1 MCSNLLA
8 TRILIL
14 SRVLVIPCEDTV
26 HYLQSKLSLSQFY
39 TNYSIMA
46 MSTIETGPKLNWTR
60 DNQMYERY
68 RVWKKKVEFIFC
80 SALADSTPK
89 QLVSYLKYWMADQG
103 IPLIEK
109 WESTGKLD
117 YSNAEETP
125 ATEGGRRRILLSGY
139 KVQTYWDLL
148 DEEFK
153 PKGNKLLSIIELWT
167 RSKQGDKPLN
177 QWLTQVYNLVNI
189 CKYPEDSTDRII
201 RDVLIV
207 GCNSNHARDKII
219 QQGEAVT
226 LNQVIEILQAEE
238 SAYSTMKQIQDCEEK
253 PPASIYYQAYDSRSK
268 KSKNPSNE
276 QNSSSSSP
284 TGSKRKCFR
293 CGEPFSRQHMKEC
306 RAQNVTCNGCGI
318 KGHLKKCC
326 KKSGNFPKDSSNQQN
341 NQSPSTGSSRMNF
354 ASTLPQTEAEFFDE
368 KGLLKHY
375 NPQVPQQHT
384 GSMFILKKV
393 QDPNNAI
400 LLSEDGV
407 EIQHNT
413 STSVSDPDPAPIL
426 SPDFPFQEF
435 PLREV
440 VNQSQIDY
448 YSISDTSDPREN
460 SNSSRKAAKSTD
472 LPLKSCLANRS
483 HKELR
488 EIKGSAISTA
498 PTQSSRD
505 FNTISISDNCATRK
519 SIPGITPRIMTDN
532 PSITTTSPVET
543 GVTAIQAEIPEEIQV
558 HSSNYRSVIPTD
570 TQALTAL
577 QNLISDDFQA
587 KNTHST
593 QRKGEETPDTRPD
606 IQDKAFQLI
615 QKIHN
620 QLQQV
625 QWDLQRLHS
634 LHKYEN

>member
-1 MCSNLLA
+1 
-8 TRILIL
+8 
-14 SRVLVIPCEDTV
+14 
-26 HYLQSKLSLSQFY
+26 
-39 TNYSIMA
+39 
-46 MSTIETGPKLNWTR
+46 MSTLESGTKLDWTR

-68 RVWKKKVEFIFC
+68 RIWRKKVEFIFC

-89 QLVSYLKYWMADQG
+89 QLVSYLKYWMGDQG

-109 WESTGKLD
+109 WEFTGKLD
-117 YSNAEETP
+117 YSNSRETP
-125 ATEGGRRRILLSGY
+125 ATEGGRRRSLSSGY

-226 LNQVIEILQAEE
+226 LNEVIEILQTEE
-238 SAYSTMKQIQDCEEK
+238 STHSTMQQIQSYDKK
-253 PPASIYYQAYDSRSK
+253 PAGSIYYQSYDSRSK
-268 KSKNPSNE
+268 KSKTPSNE
-276 QNSSSSSP
+276 QNSSSS
-284 TGSKRKCFR
+284 TGSKKKCFR

-306 RAQNVTCNGCGI
+306 RAQDVTCNGCGI

-326 KKSGNFPKDSSNQQN
+326 KKSGNFPKDSNRQN
-341 NQSPSTGSSRMNF
+341 NQSSSTGPAKMNI
-354 ASTLPQTEAEFFDE
+354 ASTLPHTEADFFDE
-368 KGLLKHY
+368 KGLPKQY
-375 NPQVPQQHT
+375 IPQNQQQYQHT
-384 GSMFILKKV
+384 GSMYVLRKFQGNPNDDILFS
-393 QDPNNAI
+393 DN
-400 LLSEDGV
+400 GV

-413 STSVSDPDPAPIL
+413 STSVPGPDPTPIPT
-426 SPDFPFQEF
+426 PDFPFQEF
-435 PLREV
+435 PLTEV

-448 YSISDTSDPREN
+448 YSISDTSDPREC
-460 SNSSRKAAKSTD
+460 SNSSSKATKSTD
-472 LPLKSCLANRS
+472 LPLKSGLNSSTHEEMALFRDFTV
-483 HKELR
+483 
-488 EIKGSAISTA
+488 STA
-498 PTQSSRD
+498 PTQSLRD
-505 FNTISISDNCATRK
+505 SNTISTPDNSDTREFN
-519 SIPGITPRIMTDN
+519 PGIDTG
-532 PSITTTSPVET
+532 ITTGITTDTPSTPTTFSEET
-543 GVTAIQAEIPEEIQV
+543 DVTAIHAEIQEELQI
-558 HSSNYRSVIPTD
+558 HSNNYRSVTPTD
-570 TQALTAL
+570 TQALTVL

-593 QRKGEETPDTRPD
+593 QRKGEETPDTHS
-606 IQDKAFQLI
+606 IQRKGEDETFQLI

-620 QLQQV
+620 QLQEV

-634 LHKYEN
+634 LHKYRN

>member
-1 MCSNLLA
+1 
-8 TRILIL
+8 
-14 SRVLVIPCEDTV
+14 
-26 HYLQSKLSLSQFY
+26 
-39 TNYSIMA
+39 
-46 MSTIETGPKLNWTR
+46 MSTLETGPKLDWTR

-68 RVWKKKVEFIFC
+68 RIWRKKVEFIFC

-89 QLVSYLKYWMADQG
+89 QLVSYLKYWMGDQG

-125 ATEGGRRRILLSGY
+125 ATDGGRRRILSSGY

-219 QQGEAVT
+219 RQGEAVT
-226 LNQVIEILQAEE
+226 LNQVIEILQTEE
-238 SAYSTMKQIQDCEEK
+238 SAHSTMQQIQGYEK
-253 PPASIYYQAYDSRSK
+253 KPTGSIYYQAYDSRSK
-268 KSKNPSNE
+268 KSKTPSNE

-326 KKSGNFPKDSSNQQN
+326 KKSGNFPKDDSNRQ
-341 NQSPSTGSSRMNF
+341 NQSSSTGPGKMNI
-354 ASTLPQTEAEFFDE
+354 ASAVLQADFFDE
-368 KGLLKHY
+368 KGVLKQY
-375 NPQVPQQHT
+375 IPQNQQQYQHT
-384 GSMFILKKV
+384 GSMYVLKKF
-393 QDPNNAI
+393 QRNPSDDI
-400 LLSEDGV
+400 LFSDNGV
-407 EIQHNT
+407 EIQH
-413 STSVSDPDPAPIL
+413 SVSDPDPAPIP

-435 PLREV
+435 PLTEV
-440 VNQSQIDY
+440 VIQSQIDSS
-448 YSISDTSDPREN
+448 SISDTLDPREC
-460 SNSSRKAAKSTD
+460 SNSSRKATKSTD
-472 LPLKSCLANRS
+472 LPLKSGLDS
-483 HKELR
+483 SSDEEMR
-488 EIKGSAISTA
+488 ESRDLTVSTA

-505 FNTISISDNCATRK
+505 FSTISISDNSIPRK
-519 SIPGITPRIMTDN
+519 SIPGITPRIMTDT
-532 PSITTTSPVET
+532 PSTPTTFPVET
-543 GVTAIQAEIPEEIQV
+543 DVTEIPEEVQM
-558 HSSNYRSVIPTD
+558 HSSNYRSVMPTD
-570 TQALTAL
+570 IQALTVL
-577 QNLISDDFQA
+577 QDLVSDDFQA

-593 QRKGEETPDTRPD
+593 QRKGEETPDTHPD
-606 IQDKAFQLI
+606 IRDEAFQLI

-634 LHKYEN
+634 LHKYKN

>member
-1 MCSNLLA
+1 
-8 TRILIL
+8 
-14 SRVLVIPCEDTV
+14 
-26 HYLQSKLSLSQFY
+26 
-39 TNYSIMA
+39 
-46 MSTIETGPKLNWTR
+46 MSTLETGPKLNWTR

-68 RVWKKKVEFIFC
+68 RIWRKKVEFIFC

-89 QLVSYLKYWMADQG
+89 QLVSYLKYWMGDQG

-219 QQGEAVT
+219 RQGEAIT

-238 SAYSTMKQIQDCEEK
+238 SAYSTMQQIQGYEKK
-253 PPASIYYQAYDSRSK
+253 PPASIYYQSYDSRSK

-276 QNSSSSSP
+276 QNSSSSP
-284 TGSKRKCFR
+284 TGSKKTCFR

-326 KKSGNFPKDSSNQQN
+326 KKSGNFPKDDSNRQKQSSFTD
-341 NQSPSTGSSRMNF
+341 PSRMNF

-368 KGLLKHY
+368 KGLPKQY
-375 NPQVPQQHT
+375 IPQNQQQHQHT
-384 GSMFILKKV
+384 GSMYVLKKF
-393 QDPNNAI
+393 QGKPNDDI
-400 LLSEDGV
+400 LFSDNGV
-407 EIQHNT
+407 EIQH
-413 STSVSDPDPAPIL
+413 SVSDPDPAPIL
-426 SPDFPFQEF
+426 SPDFPFQGF
-435 PLREV
+435 PLTEV
-440 VNQSQIDY
+440 VDQSQKDS
-448 YSISDTSDPREN
+448 YSISDTLISRKC
-460 SNSSRKAAKSTD
+460 SNSTKKAPTSTD
-472 LPLKSCLANRS
+472 FSLKSMQNCSSDEEMVFPRDLT
-483 HKELR
+483 
-488 EIKGSAISTA
+488 ISTA

-505 FNTISISDNCATRK
+505 SNTISIPDNSATRK
-519 SIPGITPRIMTDN
+519 SIPGITPRIMTD
-532 PSITTTSPVET
+532 TLPVET
-543 GVTAIQAEIPEEIQV
+543 DGTEM
-558 HSSNYRSVIPTD
+558 HSSNYRSVMPTD
-570 TQALTAL
+570 IQALTVL
-577 QNLISDDFQA
+577 QDLVSDDFQA
-587 KNTHST
+587 KNTPST
-593 QRKGEETPDTRPD
+593 QGKREDTRSIQRKGEDET
-606 IQDKAFQLI
+606 FQLI

-634 LHKYEN
+634 LHKYKN

>member
-1 MCSNLLA
+1 
-8 TRILIL
+8 
-14 SRVLVIPCEDTV
+14 
-26 HYLQSKLSLSQFY
+26 
-39 TNYSIMA
+39 
-46 MSTIETGPKLNWTR
+46 MSTLESGPKLDWTR
-60 DNQMYERY
+60 DNQMYECY
-68 RVWKKKVEFIFC
+68 RIWRKKVEFIFC

-89 QLVSYLKYWMADQG
+89 QLVSYLKYWMGDQG

-125 ATEGGRRRILLSGY
+125 ATEGGRRRILSSGY

-219 QQGEAVT
+219 RQGEAIT
-226 LNQVIEILQAEE
+226 LYQVIEILQAEE
-238 SAYSTMKQIQDCEEK
+238 SAYSTMRQIQDYEK
-253 PPASIYYQAYDSRSK
+253 KPTESIHYQSYDSRNK
-268 KSKNPSNE
+268 KSKAPSNE
-276 QNSSSSSP
+276 QNSSSSP

-326 KKSGNFPKDSSNQQN
+326 KKSGNFPKDSNRQNQF
-341 NQSPSTGSSRMNF
+341 PSTGSGKMNF

-368 KGLLKHY
+368 KGLLKEY
-375 NPQVPQQHT
+375 RPTVQQQQQQQQQT
-384 GSMFILKKV
+384 GGMFALRRI
-393 QDPNNAI
+393 PI
-400 LLSEDGV
+400 
-407 EIQHNT
+407 T
-413 STSVSDPDPAPIL
+413 SLIPSSVSESVPDPDPDPAPVL

-435 PLREV
+435 PLTEV
-440 VNQSQIDY
+440 VTQSQIDSS
-448 YSISDTSDPREN
+448 SISDTSDPRET
-460 SNSSRKAAKSTD
+460 SNSLRKATKSTD
-472 LPLKSCLANRS
+472 LPLKSGLNSNIHEEMRENRDLTVS
-483 HKELR
+483 DKH
-488 EIKGSAISTA
+488 
-498 PTQSSRD
+498 TQSSRD
-505 FNTISISDNCATRK
+505 SSTISISDNSATRE
-519 SIPGITPRIMTDN
+519 SIPGITPRIMTDT
-532 PSITTTSPVET
+532 PSTPNTPSTPTTFPVET
-543 GVTAIQAEIPEEIQV
+543 DITDIPEEEFQM

-570 TQALTAL
+570 IQALTAL
-577 QNLISDDFQA
+577 QSLVSDDFQA

-593 QRKGEETPDTRPD
+593 QRKGEDTDTPDTRPD
-606 IQDKAFQLI
+606 ETFQLI

-634 LHKYEN
+634 LHKYKN

>member
-1 MCSNLLA
+1 
-8 TRILIL
+8 
-14 SRVLVIPCEDTV
+14 
-26 HYLQSKLSLSQFY
+26 
-39 TNYSIMA
+39 MA
-46 MSTIETGPKLNWTR
+46 MSTLETGPKLNWTR

-89 QLVSYLKYWMADQG
+89 QLVSYLKYWMGDQG

-117 YSNAEETP
+117 YSSAEEDT
-125 ATEGGRRRILLSGY
+125 LSSGY
-139 KVQTYWDLL
+139 RVQTYWDLL

-153 PKGNKLLSIIELWT
+153 PKGNKLISIIELWT

-189 CKYPEDSTDRII
+189 CKYPENSTDRII

-207 GCNSNHARDKII
+207 GCNSNHARDRII
-219 QQGEAVT
+219 RQGEAIT
-226 LNQVIEILQAEE
+226 LNQVLEILQTEE
-238 SAYSTMKQIQDCEEK
+238 STHSTMQQIQGYEKK
-253 PPASIYYQAYDSRSK
+253 PPASIYYQSYEKSK
-268 KSKNPSNE
+268 KPRVSSE

-293 CGEPFSRQHMKEC
+293 CGEPFSRQHLKEC

-326 KKSGNFPKDSSNQQN
+326 KKSGNFPKDSNQQN
-341 NQSPSTGSSRMNF
+341 NRSSPSTDTGRMNF
-354 ASTLPQTEAEFFDE
+354 ASTAPQIQADFFDE
-368 KGLLKHY
+368 KGVLKEY
-375 NPQVPQQHT
+375 RPQVPQQQQQYQHT
-384 GSMFILKKV
+384 GSMYVLRKFQGNPSDNILFS
-393 QDPNNAI
+393 DN
-400 LLSEDGV
+400 GV
-407 EIQHNT
+407 EVQHD
-413 STSVSDPDPAPIL
+413 TSVSDPDPAPNL

-435 PLREV
+435 PLTEV

-448 YSISDTSDPREN
+448 YSISDTSDPREC
-460 SNSSRKAAKSTD
+460 SNSSSKATKSTD
-472 LPLKSCLANRS
+472 LPLKSGLNSSTHEEMALFRD
-483 HKELR
+483 LTV
-488 EIKGSAISTA
+488 STA
-498 PTQSSRD
+498 PTQSLRD
-505 FNTISISDNCATRK
+505 SNTIFTPDNSATRE
-519 SIPGITPRIMTDN
+519 SNPGITTGITPDA
-532 PSITTTSPVET
+532 PSTPTTFPVET
-543 GVTAIQAEIPEEIQV
+543 DVTAIHADIPEELHM
-558 HSSNYRSVIPTD
+558 HSSNYRSVTPTD

-587 KNTHST
+587 KKTHST
-593 QRKGEETPDTRPD
+593 QRKGEETPDTRS
-606 IQDKAFQLI
+606 IQRKGEDETFQLI

-634 LHKYEN
+634 LHKYKN

>member
-1 MCSNLLA
+1 
-8 TRILIL
+8 
-14 SRVLVIPCEDTV
+14 
-26 HYLQSKLSLSQFY
+26 
-39 TNYSIMA
+39 MA
-46 MSTIETGPKLNWTR
+46 MSTLETGPKLNWTR

-68 RVWKKKVEFIFC
+68 RIWRKKVEFIFC

-89 QLVSYLKYWMADQG
+89 QLVSYLKYWMGDQG

-125 ATEGGRRRILLSGY
+125 ATDGGRRRILSSGY

-153 PKGNKLLSIIELWT
+153 PKGNKLISIIELWT

-219 QQGEAVT
+219 RQGEAVT

-238 SAYSTMKQIQDCEEK
+238 SAYSTMQQIQDYQKK
-253 PPASIYYQAYDSRSK
+253 PTASIYYQSYDSRTK
-268 KSKNPSNE
+268 KSKAPSNK
-276 QNSSSSSP
+276 QNSSSSP
-284 TGSKRKCFR
+284 TGSKKKCFR

-306 RAQNVTCNGCGI
+306 KAQNVTCNGCGI
-318 KGHLKKCC
+318 KGHLRKCC
-326 KKSGNFPKDSSNQQN
+326 KKSGNFPKDNSNRQ
-341 NQSPSTGSSRMNF
+341 NQSPSTGQGKMNI
-354 ASTLPQTEAEFFDE
+354 ASTAPQIQADFFDE
-368 KGLLKHY
+368 EGVLKEYRPSVHQQQQQY
-375 NPQVPQQHT
+375 QHT

-393 QDPNNAI
+393 QNPSNDI
-400 LLSEDGV
+400 LFSDNGV
-407 EIQHNT
+407 EIQH
-413 STSVSDPDPAPIL
+413 SVPDPDPAPIP

-435 PLREV
+435 PLMEV
-440 VNQSQIDY
+440 VSQCQIDSS
-448 YSISDTSDPREN
+448 SISDTSDPRET
-460 SNSSRKAAKSTD
+460 SNSSRKATKSTD
-472 LPLKSCLANRS
+472 LPLQSGLDSSIHEEMRENRDLTLS
-483 HKELR
+483 EMH
-488 EIKGSAISTA
+488 
-498 PTQSSRD
+498 TQSSRD
-505 FNTISISDNCATRK
+505 PTTISISGNSNPRK
-519 SIPGITPRIMTDN
+519 SIPGITPRIMTDT
-532 PSITTTSPVET
+532 PSIPTTYPVET
-543 GVTAIQAEIPEEIQV
+543 DITEIPEEVQM
-558 HSSNYRSVIPTD
+558 HSSNYRSVMPTD
-570 TQALTAL
+570 IQALTVL
-577 QNLISDDFQA
+577 QGLVSDDFQA

-593 QRKGEETPDTRPD
+593 QRKGEETPDTHPN
-606 IQDKAFQLI
+606 IQDETFQLI

-634 LHKYEN
+634 LHKYKN

>member
-1 MCSNLLA
+1 
-8 TRILIL
+8 
-14 SRVLVIPCEDTV
+14 
-26 HYLQSKLSLSQFY
+26 
-39 TNYSIMA
+39 MA
-46 MSTIETGPKLNWTR
+46 MSTLESGPKLDWTR

-68 RVWKKKVEFIFC
+68 RIWRKKVEFIFC

-89 QLVSYLKYWMADQG
+89 QLVSYLKYWMGDQG

-117 YSNAEETP
+117 YSNSRETP
-125 ATEGGRRRILLSGY
+125 ATEGGRRKALSSGY

-219 QQGEAVT
+219 RQGEAIT
-226 LNQVIEILQAEE
+226 LNEVIEILQTEE
-238 SAYSTMKQIQDCEEK
+238 STHSTMQQIQNYDKK
-253 PPASIYYQAYDSRSK
+253 PTSSIYYQTYDSRSK

-276 QNSSSSSP
+276 QNSSSSH
-284 TGSKRKCFR
+284 TGSKKKCFR
-293 CGEPFSRQHMKEC
+293 CGETFSRQHMKEC
-306 RAQNVTCNGCGI
+306 RAQDITCNGCGI

-326 KKSGNFPKDSSNQQN
+326 KKSGNFPKDSNRQN
-341 NQSPSTGSSRMNF
+341 NQSSSTGPGRMNI
-354 ASTLPQTEAEFFDE
+354 ASTLPQTEADFFDE
-368 KGLLKHY
+368 KGLPKQY
-375 NPQVPQQHT
+375 IPQNQHT
-384 GSMFILKKV
+384 GSMYVLKKF
-393 QDPNNAI
+393 QGKPNDI
-400 LLSEDGV
+400 LFSDNGV
-407 EIQHNT
+407 EIQH
-413 STSVSDPDPAPIL
+413 SVSDPDPAPIPT
-426 SPDFPFQEF
+426 PDFPFQEF
-435 PLREV
+435 LLTEV

-448 YSISDTSDPREN
+448 YSISDTSDRRECSFSTKKAHTSTNSSLKSVQNWSSSGLINSTHEEMREN
-460 SNSSRKAAKSTD
+460 RDLTVST
-472 LPLKSCLANRS
+472 
-483 HKELR
+483 
-488 EIKGSAISTA
+488 T
-498 PTQSSRD
+498 PTQSVRD
-505 FNTISISDNCATRK
+505 SNTIPIPDNSTTRK
-519 SIPGITPRIMTDN
+519 SDTRITTGIMTDTF
-532 PSITTTSPVET
+532 SEET
-543 GVTAIQAEIPEEIQV
+543 DVTAIHAEIPEELQT
-558 HSSNYRSVIPTD
+558 HSNNYRSVTPTD

-593 QRKGEETPDTRPD
+593 QRKREETPDTRS
-606 IQDKAFQLI
+606 IQRKGENETFQLI

-620 QLQQV
+620 QLQEV

-634 LHKYEN
+634 LHKYKN

>member
-1 MCSNLLA
+1 
-8 TRILIL
+8 
-14 SRVLVIPCEDTV
+14 
-26 HYLQSKLSLSQFY
+26 
-39 TNYSIMA
+39 
-46 MSTIETGPKLNWTR
+46 MSTLETGPKLNWTR

-68 RVWKKKVEFIFC
+68 RIWRKKVEFIFC

-89 QLVSYLKYWMADQG
+89 QLVSYLKYWMGDQG

-125 ATEGGRRRILLSGY
+125 ATDGGRRRILSSGY

-167 RSKQGDKPLN
+167 HSKQGDKPLN

-219 QQGEAVT
+219 RQGEAVT
-226 LNQVIEILQAEE
+226 LNQVIEILQTEE
-238 SAYSTMKQIQDCEEK
+238 SAHSTMQQIQGYEK
-253 PPASIYYQAYDSRSK
+253 KPTGSIYYQAYDSRSK

-276 QNSSSSSP
+276 QNSSSSP
-284 TGSKRKCFR
+284 TGSKKKCFR

-326 KKSGNFPKDSSNQQN
+326 KKSGNFPKDDSNRQ
-341 NQSPSTGSSRMNF
+341 NQSPSTGPGRMNI
-354 ASTLPQTEAEFFDE
+354 ASAAPQIQADFFDE
-368 KGLLKHY
+368 KGLLKEY
-375 NPQVPQQHT
+375 RPPVQQHT
-384 GSMFILKKV
+384 GSMFVLRKIPIADLTPGSV
-393 QDPNNAI
+393 
-400 LLSEDGV
+400 SE
-407 EIQHNT
+407 
-413 STSVSDPDPAPIL
+413 SVSDPAPDPVP

-435 PLREV
+435 PLTEV
-440 VNQSQIDY
+440 VSQSQIDSS
-448 YSISDTSDPREN
+448 SISDTSDPRET
-460 SNSSRKAAKSTD
+460 SNSSRKAIRSTD
-472 LPLKSCLANRS
+472 LPLKSGLNSRS
-483 HKELR
+483 HEEMR
-488 EIKGSAISTA
+488 ENRDLTVSDKH
-498 PTQSSRD
+498 TQSSRD
-505 FNTISISDNCATRK
+505 SSTISISDKYTTRK
-519 SIPGITPRIMTDN
+519 FIPGIMTDT
-532 PSITTTSPVET
+532 PSIPSTFPVET
-543 GVTAIQAEIPEEIQV
+543 DVTVIEEEIPEEVQM

-570 TQALTAL
+570 IQALTVL
-577 QNLISDDFQA
+577 QSLVSDDFQA

-593 QRKGEETPDTRPD
+593 QRKGEETPDTRSD
-606 IQDKAFQLI
+606 IQDEAFQLI

-634 LHKYEN
+634 LHKYKN

>member
-1 MCSNLLA
+1 
-8 TRILIL
+8 
-14 SRVLVIPCEDTV
+14 
-26 HYLQSKLSLSQFY
+26 
-39 TNYSIMA
+39 
-46 MSTIETGPKLNWTR
+46 MSTLETGPELDWTR

-68 RVWKKKVEFIFC
+68 RIWRKKVEFIFC

-89 QLVSYLKYWMADQG
+89 QLVSYLKYWMGDQG

-153 PKGNKLLSIIELWT
+153 PKGNKLISIIELWT

-189 CKYPEDSTDRII
+189 YKYPEDSTDRII

-219 QQGEAVT
+219 RQGEAIT
-226 LNQVIEILQAEE
+226 LNQVIEILQTEE
-238 SAYSTMKQIQDCEEK
+238 LAHSTMQQIQDYQKK
-253 PPASIYYQAYDSRSK
+253 PTASIHYQSYDSRSK
-268 KSKNPSNE
+268 KSKAPSNE
-276 QNSSSSSP
+276 QNSSSSPTGS
-284 TGSKRKCFR
+284 TGSKRKCFQ

-326 KKSGNFPKDSSNQQN
+326 KKSGNFPKDSNRQNQF
-341 NQSPSTGSSRMNF
+341 PSTGSGKMNF
-354 ASTLPQTEAEFFDE
+354 ASTPPQTEAEFFDE
-368 KGLLKHY
+368 KGLLREY
-375 NPQVPQQHT
+375 RPPVQQQQT
-384 GSMFILKKV
+384 SGMFVLRKIPITSLT
-393 QDPNNAI
+393 PSSI
-400 LLSEDGV
+400 SE
-407 EIQHNT
+407 
-413 STSVSDPDPAPIL
+413 SVSDPDPAPVP

-435 PLREV
+435 PLTEV
-440 VNQSQIDY
+440 VTQSQIDSS
-448 YSISDTSDPREN
+448 SISDTSDPRET
-460 SNSSRKAAKSTD
+460 SNSLRKATKSTD
-472 LPLKSCLANRS
+472 LPLQSGLNNRS
-483 HKELR
+483 HEEIR
-488 EIKGSAISTA
+488 ENRDLTISDKH
-498 PTQSSRD
+498 TQSSRD
-505 FNTISISDNCATRK
+505 SSTISISDNSATRE
-519 SIPGITPRIMTDN
+519 SIPGIIPGIMADT
-532 PSITTTSPVET
+532 PSIPSTFSVET
-543 GVTAIQAEIPEEIQV
+543 DVTEIPEEIQV
-558 HSSNYRSVIPTD
+558 QSSNNRSVMPTD
-570 TQALTAL
+570 IQALTAL
-577 QNLISDDFQA
+577 QSLVSDDFQA

-593 QRKGEETPDTRPD
+593 QRKEEETPDTRPATSSTQRKGED
-606 IQDKAFQLI
+606 IQDETFQLI

-634 LHKYEN
+634 LHKYKN

>member
-1 MCSNLLA
+1 
-8 TRILIL
+8 
-14 SRVLVIPCEDTV
+14 
-26 HYLQSKLSLSQFY
+26 
-39 TNYSIMA
+39 
-46 MSTIETGPKLNWTR
+46 MSTLESGPKLDWTR

-68 RVWKKKVEFIFC
+68 RIWRKKVEFIFC

-89 QLVSYLKYWMADQG
+89 QLVSYLKYWMGDQG

-125 ATEGGRRRILLSGY
+125 ATEGGRRRILSSGY

-148 DEEFK
+148 EEEFK

-219 QQGEAVT
+219 RQGEAVT
-226 LNQVIEILQAEE
+226 LNQVIEILQTEE
-238 SAYSTMKQIQDCEEK
+238 STHSTMQQIQGYEK
-253 PPASIYYQAYDSRSK
+253 KSPASIYYQSYDSRSK
-268 KSKNPSNE
+268 KSKTPSNK
-276 QNSSSSSP
+276 QNSSSS
-284 TGSKRKCFR
+284 TGSTESKRQCFR
-293 CGEPFSRQHMKEC
+293 CGEPFSKKHMKEC

-326 KKSGNFPKDSSNQQN
+326 KKSGNFPKDSSNRQ
-341 NQSPSTGSSRMNF
+341 NQSSSTGSAKMNF
-354 ASTLPQTEAEFFDE
+354 ANTLPQTEAEFFDE
-368 KGLLKHY
+368 KGLLKEYRPSVHFDERVQQQQY
-375 NPQVPQQHT
+375 QHT
-384 GSMFILKKV
+384 GSMFVLKKI

-413 STSVSDPDPAPIL
+413 STSVPESCPVPVP

-435 PLREV
+435 PLTEV
-440 VNQSQIDY
+440 VSQSQIDFS
-448 YSISDTSDPREN
+448 SISDTLVLRES
-460 SNSSRKAAKSTD
+460 SNSSRKATKSTD
-472 LPLKSCLANRS
+472 LPLKSGLS
-483 HKELR
+483 SSSDKEMR
-488 EIKGSAISTA
+488 ESRD
-498 PTQSSRD
+498 PTVSEKHIQSSRD
-505 FNTISISDNCATRK
+505 SSTVSISDN
-519 SIPGITPRIMTDN
+519 SIPGKAIPGIMADN
-532 PSITTTSPVET
+532 PTTFPVGT
-543 GVTAIQAEIPEEIQV
+543 DVTEIPEEVQM
-558 HSSNYRSVIPTD
+558 HSNNYRSAMPTD
-570 TQALTAL
+570 IQALTVL
-577 QNLISDDFQA
+577 QGLVSDDFQA

-593 QRKGEETPDTRPD
+593 QRKGEETPDTHPD
-606 IQDKAFQLI
+606 IQDEAFQLI

-634 LHKYEN
+634 LHKYKN